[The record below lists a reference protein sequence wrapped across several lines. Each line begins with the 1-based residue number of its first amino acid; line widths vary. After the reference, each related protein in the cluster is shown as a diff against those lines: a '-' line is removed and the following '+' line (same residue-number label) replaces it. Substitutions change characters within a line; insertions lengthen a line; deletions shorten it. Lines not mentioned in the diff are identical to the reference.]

1 MSTEIQSAT
10 PGRLRRLARRL
21 GAVAVAAV
29 TVSALATPAWAL
41 PDFADG
47 KMNSVIR
54 GSGSDTTYF
63 AMQAMDAAFNG
74 SPGCELVLP
83 PNTPQYTCLADLPTT
98 VLTENYDHEVGL
110 SQFPQGSGAGLR
122 QLCQQNDGP
131 TGGLPAGVSPI
142 SYARSSSS
150 VSSIPSTCN
159 TGDQL
164 RYVGWAKDAIAIAK
178 WLGGASGPVTNLT
191 HAQLQEIF
199 RDVSGDGCAEDWGD
213 FGGTP
218 GTQIKVHGIQTS
230 SGTYATITSFLGGD
244 ANACVAATGG
254 QVLFE
259 NDCTEINNL
268 GATDRGASIWPLSF
282 GKYSTGAANCTD
294 AATDLISVGGIAATP
309 TTIQNSTYQYNR
321 TLYNVYRRGGPGWI
335 EGYIGE
341 NGWICKPN
349 AAHSKKVG
357 DTNPGLP
364 NANVDRN
371 WGLAIDKVITD
382 AGFVKVNATG
392 NKCNFVNFN

>member
-1 MSTEIQSAT
+1 MSTEIQSGAK
-10 PGRLRRLARRL
+10 GRLRRLARRF
-21 GAVAVAAV
+21 GVAAVAAV
-29 TVSALATPAWAL
+29 TVTALATPAWAL

-54 GSGSDTTYF
+54 GAGSDTTYF
-63 AMQAMDAAFNG
+63 AMQAMDAVFNS
-74 SPGCELVLP
+74 SPGCDLVVP
-83 PNTPQYTCLADLPTT
+83 PAVPQFTCLPDSPTT

-122 QLCQQNDGP
+122 QLCQQNDG
-131 TGGLPAGVSPI
+131 LAGVSPL
-142 SYARSSSS
+142 SYARSSSA
-150 VSSIPSTCN
+150 VSSIPSQCN
-159 TGDQL
+159 AGDQL
-164 RYVGWAKDAIAIAK
+164 RYVGWAKDAIGIAK

-213 FGGTP
+213 FGGTA
-218 GTQIKVHGIQTS
+218 GTPIIVHGIQTS

-244 ANACVAATGG
+244 VNACVAATGG

-259 NDCTEINNL
+259 NDCTEINAL
-268 GATDRGASIWPLSF
+268 SAAAKGASLWPLSF

-294 AATDLISVGGIAATP
+294 AATDLISVGGIAAAP
-309 TTIQNSTYQYNR
+309 TTIQNGTYQYNR

-341 NGWICKPN
+341 NGYICKPN
-349 AAHSKKVG
+349 ATHSKKTG
-357 DTNPGLP
+357 DTNPGIANP
-364 NANVDRN
+364 NVDRN
-371 WGLAIDKVITD
+371 WGLAVDKVITD
-382 AGFVKVNATG
+382 AGFVKVNPTG